1 MNFDYMKNAPDFAQ
15 LYTYCCEA
23 EEFALNKPNISV
35 TSARKAMEYVVK
47 LLYGAAIDDI
57 RGKTVFEMATDYR
70 FIQYV
75 NDQILLNSI
84 HYIRK
89 MGNVAVHEGAL
100 SADEAL
106 KVLEELHFLVGEI
119 CILMQV
125 APDYPEFEKPT
136 LQAASTP
143 VPVPQAAPAV
153 QAIKVEVAP
162 ELCAIYAKK
171 LRNTIFN
178 VKHGRDESENKKLFL
193 QASLREAGW
202 PMVNRANTN
211 MPASAAIDCKLDSG
225 DTVDYVLC
233 GRDNKPLAIIEYTT
247 TAQNLVEGR
256 MKGIDKAN
264 QLEKKY
270 GYKPVVYY
278 TNGYY
283 IYCIDQLG
291 YAPRRVFNF
300 HSIEELELLK
310 LRRTMRQDITDPVI
324 DDAITNRDY
333 QKNAI
338 RSMCKAF
345 ADMRRRSLLVMAT
358 GTGKTRVS
366 ISCVDVLMKAGWIK
380 NVLFLADRT
389 SLVRQA
395 HKNFNK
401 LLPNVTTSLYTGGSL
416 NRDVNARVIF
426 STYQTM
432 INLVNDDTRE
442 FGVGRF
448 DLIIID
454 EAHRSIFKK
463 YGALFNYFDA
473 LMIGLTATP
482 RCEENKSTY
491 DTFQLEDGKPDFA
504 YELEE
509 AIEDKYLVGFTVLD
523 KTTDKMRRGIRYDDL
538 TEEEKASWEDGFA
551 EVEEEEIDFEG
562 AEIEAHHIGK
572 NVINLGTIDAMLND
586 LMQNGLKIDG
596 GDMLGKTIIF
606 ATSHVQA
613 VHIVE
618 RFQKIYPQLGMD
630 FCKLIDSHVEG
641 NLTLIEQFEVRG
653 GMPQIAVSVDMMDTG
668 IDVPDVVNLVF
679 FKQVRSKIKFL
690 QMIGRGT
697 RLSPG
702 LYGPGMDKQ
711 GFQIFD
717 YFDNFR
723 YFSTTGTWSTVEGSG
738 KSNNIIPQTVTMNK
752 HRLGILMNL
761 QQEASLCAFDAAY
774 RDELKAHFISETRG
788 LNNDD
793 IQVQYHMAYVNK
805 YRTAELWDNIDERRE
820 EEIIEHILPL
830 FPSEKAPV
838 KVKSFDTLI
847 YVLEKEIPRLEKEGK
862 DITKIRNGF
871 RSVASELTYRMEALL
886 KLKTIPA
893 IVQQTQLISVMIDG
907 EYLFAQFSLERAEM
921 VRKTLRDLMAYLPN
935 EKNYVVINVVDWVE
949 NKESA
954 DQGPVSK
961 PYPQKAQEYL
971 NTSNLPALAKMRNL
985 DPLSD
990 EEKKELESIFTVK
1003 LGTPAEFSAW
1013 SGGMDLLPFL
1023 RLQLGIAEEAITTKF
1038 GSFLNPQTLNPMQMS
1053 YCQQIIDYARKNGDI
1068 TMTVLLKESPFC
1080 DMDVT
1085 AIFGTSI
1092 VYIKQLINGLHK
1104 PVM

>member
-23 EEFALNKPNISV
+23 EEFALLKPNISV

-47 LLYGAAIDDI
+47 FLYGAAIDDI

-89 MGNVAVHEGAL
+89 MGNVAVHEGVL
-100 SADEAL
+100 SVDEAL

-136 LQAASTP
+136 LQAAPTVAP
-143 VPVPQAAPAV
+143 APQAAPAV

-162 ELCAIYAKK
+162 ELCAVYAKK

-211 MPASAAIDCKLDSG
+211 MPAAAAIDCKLDSG

-247 TAQNLVEGR
+247 TVQNLIEGR
-256 MKGIDKAN
+256 TKGIDKAN

-310 LRRTMRQDITDPVI
+310 LRRTMRQDISDPVI

-345 ADMRRRSLLVMAT
+345 SDMRRRSLLVMAT

-401 LLPNVTTSLYTGGSL
+401 LLPNVTTSLYTGGSF
-416 NRDVNARVIF
+416 NRDANARIIF

-463 YGALFNYFDA
+463 YGALFNYFDS

-509 AIEDKYLVGFTVLD
+509 AIQDKYLVGFTVLD
-523 KTTDKMRRGIRYDDL
+523 KTTDKMRRGIKYDDL
-538 TEEEKASWEDGFA
+538 TEEEKQAFEDGFA
-551 EVEEEEIDFEG
+551 DADEEDIDFTG
-562 AEIEAHHIGK
+562 AEIEGSQVGR
-572 NVINLGTIDAMLND
+572 NVINLGTIDAMLGD
-586 LMQNGLKIDG
+586 LMKNGLKVDG
-596 GDMLGKTIIF
+596 ADTLGKTIIF
-606 ATSHVQA
+606 ASSHIEA
-613 VHIVE
+613 VKIVE
-618 RFQKIYPQLGMD
+618 RLQKIYPQLGMD

-697 RLSPG
+697 RLSPD
-702 LYGPGMDKQ
+702 LFGPGMDKQ

-774 RDELKAHFISETRG
+774 RDELKAHFISETRS

-805 YRTAELWDNIDERRE
+805 YRTAELWDQIDERRE
-820 EEIIEHILPL
+820 EEIIEHTLPL

-838 KVKSFDTLI
+838 KVKTFDTLI
-847 YVLEKEIPRLEKEGK
+847 YVLEKEVPRLEKEGK

-893 IVQQTQLISVMIDG
+893 IVQKTELINAMIDG
-907 EYLFAQFSLERAEM
+907 EYLLARFSLERAEF
-921 VRKTLRDLMAYLPN
+921 VRKELRDLMAYLPN
-935 EKNYVVINVVDWVE
+935 EKNYVIINVGDWVE
-949 NKESA
+949 DKETESA
-954 DQGPVSK
+954 PSDK

-971 NTSNLPALAKMRNL
+971 NGSTLPALAKLRNL
-985 DPLSD
+985 DPLTD
-990 EEKKELESIFTVK
+990 EEKKELESIFMSR
-1003 LGTPAEFSAW
+1003 LGSPAEFTAW
-1013 SGGMDLLPFL
+1013 SGGMELLPFL
-1023 RLQLGIAEEAITTKF
+1023 RQQLGIADEAIATKF
-1038 GSFLNPQTLNPMQMS
+1038 GSFLNNQTLTPMQMS

>member
-1 MNFDYMKNAPDFAQ
+1 M
-15 LYTYCCEA
+15 
-23 EEFALNKPNISV
+23 
-35 TSARKAMEYVVK
+35 
-47 LLYGAAIDDI
+47 
-57 RGKTVFEMATDYR
+57 
-70 FIQYV
+70 
-75 NDQILLNSI
+75 
-84 HYIRK
+84 
-89 MGNVAVHEGAL
+89 
-100 SADEAL
+100 
-106 KVLEELHFLVGEI
+106 
-119 CILMQV
+119 
-125 APDYPEFEKPT
+125 
-136 LQAASTP
+136 
-143 VPVPQAAPAV
+143 
-153 QAIKVEVAP
+153 
-162 ELCAIYAKK
+162 
-171 LRNTIFN
+171 
-178 VKHGRDESENKKLFL
+178 
-193 QASLREAGW
+193 
-202 PMVNRANTN
+202 
-211 MPASAAIDCKLDSG
+211 
-225 DTVDYVLC
+225 
-233 GRDNKPLAIIEYTT
+233 
-247 TAQNLVEGR
+247 
-256 MKGIDKAN
+256 
-264 QLEKKY
+264 
-270 GYKPVVYY
+270 
-278 TNGYY
+278 
-283 IYCIDQLG
+283 
-291 YAPRRVFNF
+291 
-300 HSIEELELLK
+300 
-310 LRRTMRQDITDPVI
+310 
-324 DDAITNRDY
+324 
-333 QKNAI
+333 
-338 RSMCKAF
+338 
-345 ADMRRRSLLVMAT
+345 
-358 GTGKTRVS
+358 
-366 ISCVDVLMKAGWIK
+366 
-380 NVLFLADRT
+380 
-389 SLVRQA
+389 
-395 HKNFNK
+395 
-401 LLPNVTTSLYTGGSL
+401 
-416 NRDVNARVIF
+416 
-426 STYQTM
+426 
-432 INLVNDDTRE
+432 
-442 FGVGRF
+442 
-448 DLIIID
+448 
-454 EAHRSIFKK
+454 
-463 YGALFNYFDA
+463 
-473 LMIGLTATP
+473 
-482 RCEENKSTY
+482 
-491 DTFQLEDGKPDFA
+491 
-504 YELEE
+504 
-509 AIEDKYLVGFTVLD
+509 
-523 KTTDKMRRGIRYDDL
+523 
-538 TEEEKASWEDGFA
+538 
-551 EVEEEEIDFEG
+551 
-562 AEIEAHHIGK
+562 
-572 NVINLGTIDAMLND
+572 INLGTIDAMLND

-752 HRLGILMNL
+752 HRLGILINL
-761 QQEASLCAFDAAY
+761 QQEASLCEFDAAY

-893 IVQQTQLISVMIDG
+893 IVQQTQLITVMIDG

-949 NKESA
+949 DKESA

-971 NTSNLPALAKMRNL
+971 NTSKLPSLAKLCNL
-985 DPLSD
+985 DPLTD

-1003 LGTPAEFSAW
+1003 LGTSAEFSAW

-1023 RLQLGIAEEAITTKF
+1023 RLQLGIADEAIATKF